1 VALASDFDS
10 GIGDR
15 ENMLSN
21 RTRVAIATFLVAG
34 FLLMSISP
42 IFVTAQTLPYS
53 GLPSVSKNGPYID
66 KMVFKVQPNTETQ
79 MFSLMNG
86 EVDMIWESSIDT
98 TYLPQLAE
106 AENVEAYGDWR
117 NGFGFY
123 TFNCDRYPLNI
134 TNFRRAYAYA
144 LDKYDVSEVLWAG
157 ESRPWDAAVPPGP
170 WTINDDFTYYYYQEN
185 LDIAE
190 RLLDD
195 ANIVDIDADG
205 WRENPDGSEIGV
217 VQVAGHADDF
227 QSSQAA
233 IIGANTLESIG
244 IEAEPLLI
252 DFYQYVNKMYFHEPD
267 WQIVFSGY
275 SFREDF
281 RQPLYSLYDDYY
293 GGYYHV
299 DYYNVPNFR
308 NSTYDALADAFV
320 DAKDEETAFDLGS
333 QMQDLLHYQCP
344 RVIAYNNKAFS
355 AIRTD
360 KWEGHVSQLG
370 ANFPNFWTSMKVHLK
385 ESAGGPYGGT
395 FYVSSSLDID
405 SFNVMSAIGY
415 YSWAILFEMWP
426 GLVEK
431 DENADYVGV
440 MAESWEIQTHDT
452 DPDIVPAGHHRF
464 VFNLI
469 QNATWSDGQP
479 ITAEDFA
486 WTFNYYKDGLPFGN
500 PSGATETIQHMTA
513 AYAASP
519 FQFVVELDRESFWNF
534 ENVAFRTFALPKHI
548 IQSYGLDGW
557 NVWDPVKGG
566 DPYVVPGPF
575 TVTEY
580 IDNEF
585 TELTA
590 RTDWAYGFEHPEP
603 TTTTTTPPPT
613 TGPTNPPPFD
623 PTLAIIG
630 GAVGAAVVILVGG
643 FVLLRQK

>member
-1 VALASDFDS
+1 MTLLSDFDS

-42 IFVTAQTLPYS
+42 IFATAQTLPYS

-66 KMVFKVQPNTETQ
+66 KMVFRVQPNTEQQ
-79 MFSLMNG
+79 MLALING

-98 TYLPQLAE
+98 TYLPQLA
-106 AENVEAYGDWR
+106 AADNVEAYGDWR

-134 TNFRRAYAYA
+134 TSVRRAYAYA
-144 LDKYDVSEVLWAG
+144 LDKYEVSEVLWAG
-157 ESRPWDAAVPPGP
+157 ESRPWDAMVPPGP
-170 WTINDDFTYYYYQEN
+170 WTTEEDFTYYYYEEN
-185 LDIAE
+185 LAIANQ
-190 RLLDD
+190 LLDD
-195 ANIVDIDADG
+195 AGLIDIDADG

-217 VQVAGHADDF
+217 IQVAAHADDF
-227 QSSQAA
+227 QSSQAG
-233 IIGANTLESIG
+233 IIGAATLNSIG
-244 IEAEPLLI
+244 LQAEAFMT
-252 DFYQYVNKMYFHEPD
+252 DFYTYIDKLYFHEPD
-267 WQIVFSGY
+267 WWIVFSGY

-281 RQPLYSLYDDYY
+281 FNAVYYMYGDYY
-293 GGYYHV
+293 GGYYGV
-299 DYYNVPNFR
+299 DYFNEPNFR
-308 NSTYDALADAFV
+308 NATFDSYMDAFLN
-320 DAKDEETAFDLGS
+320 AKTE
-333 QMQDLLHYQCP
+333 QDVRDTIGPMLDILHYECP

-360 KWEGHVSQLG
+360 KWEGHVPQLG

-395 FYVSSSLDID
+395 FYVSSSLGID
-405 SFNVMSAIGY
+405 SFNVMSSIGY
-415 YSWAILFEMWP
+415 YSWAIHFEMWP
-426 GLVEK
+426 GLIEK
-431 DENADYVGV
+431 DENAEYVGV
-440 MAESWEIQTHDT
+440 LAESWEIQTHAT
-452 DPDIVPAGHHRF
+452 HPDIVPEGNHRF

-479 ITAEDFA
+479 VTAEDFA
-486 WTFNYYKDGLPFGN
+486 FTFNYFKDGLAYGN
-500 PSGATETIQHMTA
+500 PNGATATIQSMTA
-513 AYAASP
+513 AYAATP
-519 FQFVVELDRESFWNF
+519 FQFVVELNRESFWNF
-534 ENVAFRTFALPKHI
+534 ENVAFRTFPLPKHI
-548 IQSYGLDGW
+548 IEPYGLEGW

-566 DPYVVPGPF
+566 DPLIVQGPF
-575 TVTEY
+575 VVTEY

-585 TELTA
+585 TELT
-590 RTDWAYGFEHPEP
+590 RRNWAYAIEHPEP
-603 TTTTTTPPPT
+603 TTTPP
-613 TGPTNPPPFD
+613 TGPTTPEPPPPFD